1 MHYDVMIL
9 GGGIAGLTAGVYAA
23 RGGKKTVVIER
34 GEPGG
39 QLNVIAD
46 IENYPGFDTISGP
59 ELAAKLRAQAIGA
72 GAEILQADITAVGFG
87 DEVTAQTSAGEVVA
101 RGAIIA
107 LGANAAR
114 LGLPREQELT
124 GEGVH
129 YCATCDGRFYKRQDV
144 AVVGGSV
151 KAQHDVKYLCGLCN
165 KVYLVTPAPVAGL
178 PENCEPVVGEAV
190 ELIGSPL
197 SGLKVNVGGSYREL
211 AVAGVF
217 VARGFTPN
225 SGILAGAV
233 ETDAKGF
240 VVTDGEMRAHT
251 PGSAPV
257 FAAGDIVSKSYRQA
271 VTAAGEA
278 ATAVHYLLRALA
290 DR

>member
-1 MHYDVMIL
+1 MQYDVMIL
-9 GGGIAGLTAGVYAA
+9 GGGIAGLTAGIYAA

-39 QLNVIAD
+39 QLNIIAD
-46 IENYPGFDTISGP
+46 IENYPGFDAISGP
-59 ELAAKLRAQAIGA
+59 ELAAKLRAQAMGA
-72 GAEILQADITAVGFG
+72 GAEILQADITAVAFK

-101 RGAIIA
+101 RGAILA

-165 KVYLVTPAPVAGL
+165 TVYLVAPAPVTGL
-178 PENCEPVVGEAV
+178 PENCEIIVGEAV
-190 ELIGSPL
+190 ELLGSPL
-197 SGLKVNVGGSYREL
+197 SGLKVNVSGTYREL
-211 AVAGVF
+211 AVTGVF

-225 SGILAGAV
+225 GGILAGAV

-240 VVTDGEMRAHT
+240 VVTDGEMRVHT
-251 PGSAPV
+251 NGRAPV

-278 ATAVHYLLRALA
+278 ATAAHYLLRALA
-290 DR
+290 K